1 MATLIKPSRKV
12 YNNLM
17 AMIGVLFHNVEV
29 LAEATDGVEFGDPKS
44 FIYFT
49 YQNGA
54 VIDNATITVNSNQV
68 PAGQNGALVESGVEA
83 TYKIEVP
90 GYAAVNGKV
99 TPTAPNVQVVI
110 TLGAPV
116 SE

>member
-29 LAEATDGVEFGDPKS
+29 LAENASLDFGDPKS

-54 VIDNATITVNSNQV
+54 VIDNATITVNSVAV
-68 PAGQNGALVESGVEA
+68 PAGQNGALVESGVAA

-90 GYAAVNGKV
+90 GYAAVEGSV